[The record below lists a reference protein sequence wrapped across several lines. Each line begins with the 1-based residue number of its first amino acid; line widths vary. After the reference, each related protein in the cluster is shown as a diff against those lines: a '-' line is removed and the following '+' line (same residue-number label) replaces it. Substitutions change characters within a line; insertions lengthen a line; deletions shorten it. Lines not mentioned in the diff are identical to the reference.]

1 MKEEILKNIPEE
13 AEQARGLAQNS
24 QPDELPPPAGSPQP
38 PPQQLYELPPETP
51 ADTEKIS
58 EGGETAE
65 MPDNG
70 HVTEH
75 GEHADETSDIQQTD
89 SGNDEVK
96 DKEEGEEKSGEKKK
110 VFGKNPLRSVKI
122 DTAEIKDMFFG
133 DKVNAKSSQETE
145 EDDEET
151 PVFGRRK
158 RKPMTADPTKDKL
171 IFSVE
176 YMLTPD
182 QAVEGYTLF
191 YNEFVKKYNIKFTAL
206 LGAAAAVFLLLALIS
221 STGYLNYLMMIIC
234 LSLIA
239 MKWLNTFSAGK
250 EASESADDVKN
261 DSYKLSFYN
270 SRILIEASQLAGDR
284 IYNYPPVMIRFEDI
298 DLKVIDCDGLYV
310 LIFRK
315 NYIYTVPQSALSE
328 RMRGIFKDHLMNIL
342 GDDYH
347 ELELVGTKN
356 NDDSDNAKKEKTKD
370 SDSN

>member
-1 MKEEILKNIPEE
+1 MKEEILENIPEE
-13 AEQARGLAQNS
+13 AEQARGLAPTP
-24 QPDELPPPAGSPQP
+24 PDGSPQQP
-38 PPQQLYELPPETP
+38 EELMPPETP

-58 EGGETAE
+58 EGGEAAE

-75 GEHADETSDIQQTD
+75 GEHSDETSDIQQTD
-89 SGNDEVK
+89 SGNDEVNNK
-96 DKEEGEEKSGEKKK
+96 EKEEGEEKSGEKKR

-356 NDDSDNAKKEKTKD
+356 DDDNDNAKKEKTKD